1 MAEIEF
7 RLPSTL
13 QYAYVGVKGTPEEIG
28 QINYELLASL
38 FANAAA
44 AFGKTEREAWE
55 LIRTGAQAPVSGPP
69 VAPRPEDAK
78 ARLEA
83 GQKPRTVDE
92 ANAMVAEVIERELGT
107 TELENVNEPPARA
120 PKAWEKPKPKAKA
133 TINFDD
139 F

>member
-55 LIRTGAQAPVSGPP
+55 LIRTGAQAPVSEPASKP
-69 VAPRPEDAK
+69 VAQEPKLTPEA
-78 ARLEA
+78 A
-83 GQKPRTVDE
+83 
-92 ANAMVAEVIERELGT
+92 VAAVQELGT